1 MRNCEFCGRPIG
13 LDRPWPAGRKQYVAV
28 RFLNYYRSNADMNSR
43 QEYSY
48 QSDLQC
54 RPHDIV
60 ICETIYGPS
69 VAIVTNILPEGN
81 DSLKKV
87 LEICGGEWYVRN

>member
-1 MRNCEFCGRPIG
+1 MPHSMRG
-13 LDRPWPAGRKQYVAV
+13 KKMQYVAV

-48 QSDLQC
+48 KSSLEC
-54 RPHDIV
+54 RVNDIV

-69 VAIVTNILPEGN
+69 VAIVTKILPDGN
-81 DSLKKV
+81 DKLKV
-87 LEICGGEWYVRN
+87 ILEICGGEWYVRN